1 MLPTDRVW
9 PSNRREIRAS
19 FRPRASAPDVSVE
32 ALDAVPCG
40 RAALRLGLIR
50 RMGVGAVIDT
60 RLPRESELSHGAV
73 IEVLMLSRLLDPH
86 PLSRI
91 EDWMRA
97 SGVDV
102 LLGLDAA
109 KCN

>member
-1 MLPTDRVW
+1 M
-9 PSNRREIRAS
+9 
-19 FRPRASAPDVSVE
+19 PDVSVE

-40 RAALRLGLIR
+40 RAARWLGLIR
-50 RMGVGAVIDT
+50 RMGVRAVIDT
-60 RLPRESELSHGAV
+60 LLPTASEISHGAV

-91 EDWMRA
+91 EDWLRA

-102 LLGLDAA
+102 RPSAA
-109 KCN
+109 LRDGKRPNRAITAA